1 MSILLKNRVSKFKI
15 KTKDSHL
22 LHIFSV
28 FYDHPAMLNE
38 EGWVMMKGMKI
49 LVDVDTMFLLES
61 NISEFGWNKDKL
73 LTCKITSN
81 LEGEELNKHWDK
93 LYKHATRVR
102 SRMKRHFDSDKVVE
116 MLEDLSISHSSPV
129 EKDSTESDPKPENT
143 PAKLN

>member
-1 MSILLKNRVSKFKI
+1 MSILLNNRLCKFKI

-28 FYDHPAMLNE
+28 FYDHPAMINE
-38 EGWVMMKGMKI
+38 DGWIMMKDMKI

-73 LTCKITSN
+73 LTCKISSN
-81 LEGEELNKHWDK
+81 LKGDELNKHWNK

-102 SRMKRHFDSDKVVE
+102 SRMKKHFDNDKVVE
-116 MLEDLSISHSSPV
+116 LLEDLSISHSKQA
-129 EKDSTESDPKPENT
+129 EKDSV
-143 PAKLN
+143 